1 METDTLQPSTVSPK
15 TALQQSAVSP
25 RTAVPIS
32 PQVGQARA
40 AAAAAV
46 AVAAPAP
53 PRPPVPITPRV
64 QPTSAT
70 VASTPD
76 KKRPASGGKEA
87 RPTVQET
94 PWSPAQA
101 AATRRKKLRLHRID
115 SDDDDDYVRMMCLT

>member
-1 METDTLQPSTVSPK
+1 METDTLHPSTVSPK

-25 RTAVPIS
+25 RTAVPITS
-32 PQVGQARA
+32 QVGQAGT
-40 AAAAAV
+40 AAAAV

-64 QPTSAT
+64 QPASVT

-76 KKRPASGGKEA
+76 KKRPASGGEEA

-115 SDDDDDYVRMMCLT
+115 SDDDDDYVRMMCLI